1 MQHWR
6 AALVVAGL
14 MATQAVSTW
23 AQTPGSTTGVQSAG
37 GVQNPSP
44 SDGVAGLP
52 GAATTTLPNVPS
64 LEPGTTSGGASATA
78 TPSVPFTATGT
89 TTATSVPG
97 AMGGTEVTAPSSA
110 SSGQASTTA
119 EGGVT
124 PNENAACPSLGAAL
138 GAATSMPNNCIP

>member
-1 MQHWR
+1 MQHST

-14 MATQAVSTW
+14 VATQPVSVW
-23 AQTPGSTTGVQSAG
+23 AQTLGSTTGVQSPG
-37 GVQNPSP
+37 GVQNASP

-52 GAATTTLPNVPS
+52 GTATATLPNVPG
-64 LEPGTTSGGASATA
+64 LKPGTTSGGASATA

-97 AMGGTEVTAPSSA
+97 AMGGTGVTAPSSA
-110 SSGQASTTA
+110 NSGQVSTEA
-119 EGGVT
+119 GGGVT
-124 PNENAACPSLGAAL
+124 PNWNAACPSLGAAL